1 MTSYFKVCKTQEEA
15 KKIYKKLALENHP
28 DKGGDV
34 DIMKEINAQFE
45 VAFRIFPSISDE
57 KMDTFKREFYTQN
70 GWEGNRYQRG
80 LSNKDI
86 AKRVRMYVKSKY
98 NDCRF
103 SITSDSSVINIKLT
117 ESPMDILVENSKLSD
132 YLDYLNRR
140 SPRDNNT
147 IENFTHSLTQGGH
160 DFVYSHDSERYMNPE
175 VEDILKDIR
184 EFVMSY
190 NYDFSDSQ
198 RDYFNCGFYFHLQVG
213 KWDKSWK
220 KVARVRKSNK
230 LCVA

>member
-103 SITSDSSVINIKLT
+103 SITSDSYCVSVSLK
-117 ESPMDILVENSKLSD
+117 ESPMEVLANKKVVEE
-132 YLDYLNRR
+132 YVEMQNRR
-140 SPRDNNT
+140 YNGFGNT
-147 IENFTHSLTQGGH
+147 FENFTNHVLEGGH
-160 DFVYSHDSERYMNPE
+160 DFVYGHEERLFMNKE
-175 VEDILKDIR
+175 ALDILTDIR

-190 NYDFSDSQ
+190 NYDDSDSQ
-198 RDYFNCGFYFHLQVG
+198 IDYFNTNFYSHLKVG